1 MMIDRKEI
9 RIINNTLKPCPFCG
23 RYARI
28 DMKFRTDGEPFY
40 FVKCSNCGV
49 KSRSTTEREAAWMNE
64 SPLIIAKRIW
74 NTRAYEADPEDLTA
88 PEPRRT
94 IETRVYTNDKKE
106 PLVEADPDVQE
117 SASE

>member
-1 MMIDRKEI
+1 MIDKKEI
-9 RIINNTLKPCPFCG
+9 RKINNLLKPCPFCG

-49 KSRSTTEREAAWMNE
+49 KSRSTTEREAAWMDE

-74 NTRAYEADPEDLTA
+74 NTRAYEADSEDLNA
-88 PEPRRT
+88 PEPRRP
-94 IETRVYTNDKKE
+94 IETRVYTSIKNE
-106 PLVEADPDVQE
+106 TLVEADPDVQE